1 MMIPSESVGY
11 NDVMMMP
18 GESTGGNDVMMIP
31 GESGGYNDV
40 MMMPHEF
47 GGYVDVLMMHGYS
60 RRGNAAMMIPY
71 VLYLDILMDWSF
83 GVLSSGMGYRDEFFV
98 VFLCVYFLAVWDVMC
113 FADVILNN
121 MPKCATNIT
130 KHSPGYLHG
139 SSQSSKDTVK
149 CHKSVAEVVLLDDT
163 PSDEGELKKNLPS
176 QFTNFHHAKRQE
188 VDYFSKVSKK
198 VNLIDKLTKSQER
211 SSYLKHHRIE
221 IDASI
226 SKLKESPEK
235 AKMNK
240 RATEE
245 QEINLKNEIS
255 PFEDALE
262 ALGAES
268 LISKKD
274 MVDFLTTQAEAS
286 LADYKQKIISLGM

>member
-71 VLYLDILMDWSF
+71 V
-83 GVLSSGMGYRDEFFV
+83 
-98 VFLCVYFLAVWDVMC
+98 C

-286 LADYKQKIISLGM
+286 LADYKQKIIS